1 MNSIINFIELIKKH
15 DFNLINYSTENYKE
29 TRKYLI

>member
-1 MNSIINFIELIKKH
+1 MKLIIKLIEFIKKH
-15 DFNLINYSTENYKE
+15 DFNVINYSTENYKE